1 MITGRVQGVGFRY
14 FTEREA
20 RRLDLDGWVRN
31 TDDGAVEVEVQG
43 EQSIIDE
50 FLTRISAGPRNAV
63 VTSVTKQEVPL
74 MQESGFIIRENA

>member
-31 TDDGAVEVEVQG
+31 TNDGAVEVEVQG
-43 EQSIIDE
+43 EESIIDE
-50 FLTRISAGPRNAV
+50 FLTRISVGPRNAV
-63 VTSVTKQEVPL
+63 VTGVTKQEVPL